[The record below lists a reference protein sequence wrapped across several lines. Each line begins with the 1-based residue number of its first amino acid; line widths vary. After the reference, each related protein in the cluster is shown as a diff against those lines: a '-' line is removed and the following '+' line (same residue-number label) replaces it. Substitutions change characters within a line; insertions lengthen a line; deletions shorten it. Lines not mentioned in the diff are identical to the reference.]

1 METISI
7 KKRIRNISFLDG
19 IKIAI
24 IIFAALAFLG
34 NFIPYYIGNDTL
46 VYAATAINLADGNYG
61 ITNEL
66 LKEFDDEEVLPR
78 VYAKSVYDTAIPF
91 ASSGMTVLTTFSYLV
106 AGYYGLFYQGPIIA
120 IVFLIVSE
128 RIATKLFGGL
138 VGLITLVLLVTD
150 LWILKS
156 GAALMTDI
164 IFSLFLLLGFFFL
177 IKFFHEGKSKL
188 ILLCSIFLATSAF
201 FRYNGMITFPLELVL
216 FAAFL
221 LFQRYKQTKNQI
233 TKNHNGSSKIAFL
246 QRKINISKSIVF
258 LLIPWIVYFTFWFS
272 FNAYF
277 FGDPLT
283 NLYDETPH
291 VTGQFSTQIPGTS
304 RPDLVPSLLT
314 FDSNRFE
321 WIQFYSVAILPDAL
335 NSSLQQISPWGDSVQ
350 NKNLLGSLISFGIL
364 LCGLGIS
371 LFQRKKRLELI
382 IILSFVLVF
391 VLIFSSY
398 YLTYID
404 LRERFVVPVLSL
416 TFMVIGFIINEIW
429 KHSLGRFFYN
439 RPKKILKIFKI
450 GLLIFLIV
458 LVSAMLY
465 DNKKIQG
472 YLQSEITFNNPADFT
487 KRFPLE
493 KLPEK
498 SIIVESSGIRT
509 LEYNSIYF
517 NPGIKQWAITG
528 EQPDVKSQES
538 IQNLKNL
545 MQEGYQV
552 YSFKNQLYDKDPHY
566 FRYIENVHG
575 IILKDYSKTFCKL
588 ELEKNIIPELDHKEK
603 LSDDVCYIYKG
614 IIISKTK

>member
-66 LKEFDDEEVLPR
+66 LIEFDDEEVLPR
-78 VYAKSVYDTAIPF
+78 VYAKSVHDTAIPF
-91 ASSGMTVLTTFSYLV
+91 ASSGMTILTTFSYLV

-120 IVFLIVSE
+120 IIFLIVSE

-177 IKFFHEGKSKL
+177 IKFFQEGKSKL
-188 ILLCSIFLATSAF
+188 ILFCSIFLVTSAF
-201 FRYNGMITFPLELVL
+201 FRYTGMIVFPIEIVL

-221 LFQRYKQTKNQI
+221 LFQRFQQGKSQI
-233 TKNHNGSSKIAFL
+233 TKNHNGSSKITFS
-246 QRKINISKSIVF
+246 QRKINIPKSIIF
-258 LLIPWIVYFTFWFS
+258 LLIPWIIYFSFWFS
-272 FNAYF
+272 FNAYYF
-277 FGDPLT
+277 DDPLT
-283 NLYDETPH
+283 NLYDETPYG
-291 VTGQFSTQIPGTS
+291 TGQYSTKIPGTS
-304 RPDLVPSLLT
+304 RPDLIPSLLT

-321 WIQFYSVAILPDAL
+321 WIQFYLVAILPDAI
-335 NSSLQQISPWGDSVQ
+335 NSSLQQISPWDDPAQ

-371 LFQRKKRLELI
+371 LFQRNKRLELI
-382 IILSFVLVF
+382 TILSFMLVF

-404 LRERFVVPVLSL
+404 LRERYLVPVLAL
-416 TFMVIGFIINEIW
+416 TFMIIGFIINEIW
-429 KHSLGRFFYN
+429 KHSLRRFFDN
-439 RPKKILKIFKI
+439 QSKIFLRIFQI

-458 LVSAMLY
+458 LVTAILY

-472 YLQSEITFNNPADFT
+472 YLESEITFNNPADFT
-487 KRFPLE
+487 KRYPLE

-528 EQPDVKSQES
+528 ENPDAKSQGS
-538 IQNLKNL
+538 IQKLKNL

-566 FRYIENVHG
+566 FRYIEKNHD
-575 IILKDYSKTFCKL
+575 IILKDYSESFCKL
-588 ELEKNIIPELDHKEK
+588 EQINELKEIVGMEKAI
-603 LSDDVCYIYKG
+603 SDEVCYRYNGEIVPK
-614 IIISKTK
+614 K